1 MSDYTDEFEQF
12 EQTLKQASEGTYVL
26 KLYVSGSSTRSA
38 KAVSNLRAICD
49 TYLVGRY
56 ELEVIDLFQQ
66 PEMAQEQQLLAAPT
80 LIKQKP
86 EPIRRLVG
94 DLSDTDR
101 VLYSLN
107 LQRQML

>member
-1 MSDYTDEFEQF
+1 MSDYPNELETF
-12 EQTLKQASEGTYVL
+12 EQTLRQASDGIYVL

-38 KAVSNLRAICD
+38 KAISNLRSICD
-49 TYLVGRY
+49 TYLGGRY

-66 PEMAQEQQLLAAPT
+66 PEMAQEHQLLAAPT

-86 EPIRRLVG
+86 EPIRRVVG

-101 VLYSLN
+101 VLYS
-107 LQRQML
+107 